1 MKRTIRTLVTVWQ
14 PKASGRDDVPSDDEL
29 RAAVPAGVELHFLE
43 PHQKLSEHL
52 AGVEVLY
59 GPLPEQDLPKAGSL
73 RWVQLNSTGADAMLY
88 EAFIKSGIKL
98 TTLGGAI
105 TDTVAEQALV
115 LLFALARNVH
125 LQRDLQR
132 QKTWRPLTGAE
143 IGGMKLGILG
153 FGRIGRAIAARA
165 RGFGMDIMAVDA
177 NPVDKPDFVRALW
190 GLDRVTDLFRQ
201 SNALICVVPKT
212 PATSR
217 MISAKHLELMPR
229 GSFIVN
235 VGRGGVIDEGALIA
249 AVRSGRLAGA
259 GLDVTEIEP
268 LPAHSPLWS
277 EPNILLTA
285 HSAGFTKNLREKKTR
300 CFAENLARYIKSEPL
315 LGLVDPVLGY

>member
-1 MKRTIRTLVTVWQ
+1 
-14 PKASGRDDVPSDDEL
+14 
-29 RAAVPAGVELHFLE
+29 
-43 PHQKLSEHL
+43 
-52 AGVEVLY
+52 VLY
-59 GPLPEQDLPKAGSL
+59 GPLTEKNFPKADSL

-105 TDTVAEQALV
+105 TDTVAEHALV

-132 QKTWRPLTGAE
+132 ERIWRPLTGTE

-165 RGFGMDIMAVDA
+165 HGFGMEIMAVDA
-177 NPVDKPDFVRALW
+177 NPVNKPDFVRTLW
-190 GLDRVTDLFRQ
+190 GLDRVPDLLRQ
-201 SNALICVVPKT
+201 SNALVCTVPKT

-217 MISAKHLELMPR
+217 MISAEQLQLMPC

-235 VGRGGVIDEGALIA
+235 IGRGGVIDEGALVE
-249 AVRSGRLAGA
+249 AVRSGQLAGV
-259 GLDVTEIEP
+259 GLDVTEVEP
-268 LPAHSPLWS
+268 LPSDSPLWN
-277 EPNILLTA
+277 EPNILLTP
-285 HSAGFTKNLREKKTR
+285 HSAGFTKKLREKKTR
-300 CFAENLARYIKSEPL
+300 WFTDNLRRYIKGEPL
-315 LGLVDPVLGY
+315 QGLVDPARGY

>member
-1 MKRTIRTLVTVWQ
+1 LQ
-14 PKASGRDDVPSDDEL
+14 
-29 RAAVPAGVELHFLE
+29 AAVPAGVELHFLE

-52 AGVEVLY
+52 SGVEVLY
-59 GPLPEQDLPKAGSL
+59 GPVPEEDLPKADSL
-73 RWVQLNSTGADAMLY
+73 RWIQLNSTGADAMLY

-132 QKTWRPLTGAE
+132 EKTWRPLTGTE

-165 RGFGMDIMAVDA
+165 RGFGMEILAVDA
-177 NPVDKPDFVRALW
+177 APAGKPDYVSDLW
-190 GLDRVTDLFRQ
+190 GLDRVPDLFRQ
-201 SNALICVVPKT
+201 SNAVICAVPKT

-217 MISAKHLELMPR
+217 MISAEQLALMAR

-235 VGRGGVIDEGALIA
+235 VGRGGVIDEGALVA
-249 AVRSGRLAGA
+249 AVRSGHLGGV
-259 GLDVTEIEP
+259 GLDVTEVEP
-268 LPAHSPLWS
+268 LPTDSPLWN

-300 CFAENLARYIKSEPL
+300 WFADNLARYLKGEPL
-315 LGLVDPVLGY
+315 QGLVDPARGY

>member
-1 MKRTIRTLVTVWQ
+1 MRTVKTLVTVWQ
-14 PKASGRDDVPSDDEL
+14 PSTRKRDDVLADDEL
-29 RAAVPAGVELHFLE
+29 QAAVPAGVELHFLE
-43 PHQKLSEHL
+43 PGQKLSEHL

-59 GPLPEQDLPKAGSL
+59 GPVPEKDLAKADSL
-73 RWVQLNSTGADAMLY
+73 RWIQLNSTGADAMLY
-88 EAFIKSGIKL
+88 DAFIKSGIKL

-105 TDTVAEQALV
+105 TDTVAEHALV

-132 QKTWRPLTGAE
+132 EKTWRPLTGTE

-165 RGFGMDIMAVDA
+165 HGFGMEILAVDA
-177 NPVDKPDFVRALW
+177 NPVNKPDFVRALW
-190 GLDRVTDLFRQ
+190 GLDRVPDLFRQ

-217 MISAKHLELMPR
+217 MISAEQLALMPR

-235 VGRGGVIDEGALIA
+235 VGRGGVIDEGALVA
-249 AVRSGRLAGA
+249 AVRSGHLGGV
-259 GLDVTEIEP
+259 GLDVTEVEP
-268 LPAHSPLWS
+268 LPADSPLWN

-300 CFAENLARYIKSEPL
+300 WFADNLARYIRGEPL
-315 LGLVDPVLGY
+315 QGLVDPARGY

>member
-1 MKRTIRTLVTVWQ
+1 VRKIKTLVTVWR
-14 PKASGRDDVPSDDEL
+14 PGDHKTDDVPCDDEL
-29 RAAVPAGVELHFLE
+29 RAAVPAGVELEFLE
-43 PHQKLSEHL
+43 PGQRLSEHL

-59 GPLPEQDLPKAGSL
+59 GPLPEKDFAKADSL
-73 RWVQLNSTGADAMLY
+73 RWIQLNSTGADAMLY

-132 QKTWRPLTGAE
+132 EKTWRPLTGTE

-153 FGRIGRAIAARA
+153 FGRIGRAIAVRA
-165 RGFGMDIMAVDA
+165 QGFGMDITAVDA
-177 NPVDKPDFVRALW
+177 QPIHKPDFVRALW
-190 GLDRVTDLFRQ
+190 GLDRLADLLRQ
-201 SNALICVVPKT
+201 SNALICAVPKT

-217 MISAKHLELMPR
+217 MISAQQLDLMPR

-235 VGRGGVIDEGALIA
+235 IGRGGVIDEGALVA
-249 AVRSGRLAGA
+249 AVRSGHLAGV
-259 GLDVTEIEP
+259 GLDVTEVEP
-268 LPAHSPLWS
+268 LPAASPLWN

-300 CFAENLARYIKSEPL
+300 WFAENLVRYLKGEPL
-315 LGLVDPVLGY
+315 QGLVDPARGY